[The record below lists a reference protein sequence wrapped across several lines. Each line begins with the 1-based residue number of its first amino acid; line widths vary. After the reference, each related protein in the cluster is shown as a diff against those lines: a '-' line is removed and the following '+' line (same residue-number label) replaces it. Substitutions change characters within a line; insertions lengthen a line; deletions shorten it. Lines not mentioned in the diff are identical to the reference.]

1 MVKNYKMDGL
11 SKSEGVKKA
20 TNNPILIIRLIQLL
34 VKASKDKI
42 VSNHYDFYKE
52 VNHGTREAHI

>member
-1 MVKNYKMDGL
+1 MIFTIQ
-11 SKSEGVKKA
+11 S
-20 TNNPILIIRLIQLL
+20 IRLIQLS
-34 VKASKDKI
+34 VKPWNNKI